1 MQNRIGLGHRIW
13 KAFLVQAALIGLTAI
28 LSVFAARYVLGDI
41 LIKAALENEA
51 EHFWQL
57 HRLDTNFPRPN
68 TYNLKGYLSEADRIP
83 EEFENLAFGFH
94 ELSRPNY
101 DFYVVYVSERNGER
115 LWLEFDGKQVSELA
129 TFFGLLPLAFLL
141 LVIYLSSWLGY
152 RFSRQAISPVI
163 RLAREVEKFEPGL
176 LKGEKEQTSLATE
189 DMDQEVAVLAN
200 ALEEFSN
207 RIRQFV
213 ERERNFTRDASHEL
227 RSPITVIKIASDVI
241 LQEQNLTDKQR
252 ELVER
257 IKRSASDMEELIV
270 ALLLLARESEDQLS
284 IEPVILN
291 DLVEEEIERAKLIYA
306 DKPISIELKAGAR
319 LVIEASDKV
328 LSVLIGNII
337 RNAFSYT
344 DDGKIEVSIESD
356 SISIKDSGV
365 GMSEQDVE
373 KVFKPFY
380 RTGQKPRG
388 GYGVGLT
395 IVKMLTDRFHWKLEM
410 ESTLNVGTL
419 VRISFPAHAV
429 IHY

>member
-57 HRLDTNFPRPN
+57 HWLDNEFPRPN
-68 TYNLKGYLSEADRIP
+68 TYNLKGYLSDSDSIP
-83 EEFENLAFGFH
+83 DELINLKLGFH

-101 DFYVVYVSERNGER
+101 DFYVVYVTERPGKR

-163 RLAREVEKFEPGL
+163 RLARQVEKFGPGL
-176 LKGEKEQTSLATE
+176 LKDEEAITELATE

-200 ALEEFSN
+200 ALEEFSG

-241 LQEQNLTDKQR
+241 LQDAELDSKKR

-257 IKRSASDMEELIV
+257 IKRSASDMEELIE
-270 ALLLLARESEDQLS
+270 ALLLLARESEEQLS

-291 DLVEEEIERAKLIYA
+291 DLIEEEIERAKLIYA
-306 DKPISIELKAGAR
+306 DKP
-319 LVIEASDKV
+319 
-328 LSVLIGNII
+328 
-337 RNAFSYT
+337 
-344 DDGKIEVSIESD
+344 VSIE
-356 SISIKDSGV
+356 
-365 GMSEQDVE
+365 M
-373 KVFKPFY
+373 
-380 RTGQKPRG
+380 
-388 GYGVGLT
+388 
-395 IVKMLTDRFHWKLEM
+395 
-410 ESTLNVGTL
+410 
-419 VRISFPAHAV
+419 
-429 IHY
+429 